1 MKTTPPEII
10 KTASVLIHTISA
22 CGLSQS
28 KCINILLSSQTL
40 QMSIEW
46 KHRTKWVECVTH
58 FVIGGAVFLW
68 GRGGVSTG
76 AVWAITAVTLAVQA
90 ESGRGTRWGQRSFT
104 QTDWQSVWACG
115 SLSEIRVTVRMLAGL
130 ATVVESE
137 LSFEWNIS
145 WRSKISVFDAN
156 FCLKSH
162 NIKRFRL
169 KQTENHGWAGWFWW
183 AFLLQS
189 CCHHRLT
196 LLTGSLPPSIVG
208 ALTKEQGGHKDRLC

>member
-1 MKTTPPEII
+1 MIQNCLQRLKIKATWKWCYQEMI
-10 KTASVLIHTISA
+10 KTASILIHTISA

-40 QMSIEW
+40 QMSIQW

-104 QTDWQSVWACG
+104 QTDWQERLGLWKSVWDQGDHLDA
-115 SLSEIRVTVRMLAGL
+115 SRV
-130 ATVVESE
+130 S
-137 LSFEWNIS
+137 
-145 WRSKISVFDAN
+145 
-156 FCLKSH
+156 
-162 NIKRFRL
+162 
-169 KQTENHGWAGWFWW
+169 
-183 AFLLQS
+183 
-189 CCHHRLT
+189 
-196 LLTGSLPPSIVG
+196 
-208 ALTKEQGGHKDRLC
+208 